1 MNFASDNWSGVAP
14 QVEAALARHGSGFQ
28 RAYGGSDVDEA
39 ARVRISKVFEH
50 DCSVLFVPTG
60 TAANSLAA
68 ALCGKPGGI
77 VLAHSHS
84 HMIED
89 ECGSP
94 HFAMGGGRIQ
104 PVGGANGKIAP
115 EAMAKALKRHDPP
128 YLHHGRPV
136 MLSLTQASEAGTVYS
151 VAEISELAGQ
161 AKQASLLVHMD
172 GSRFANAVTHLGC
185 GAADMTWRA
194 GVDLVSLGGT
204 KNGCWCAEALV
215 LFDRRLQ
222 EEAEYLRKRSGW
234 LFSKSRFVAAQFLG
248 WFEDGAWLDMA
259 AHANAMSADLQKG
272 INASKNAKLAW
283 PTQANEVFVLL
294 DRALA
299 ARLGEQGAIF
309 GPWDVPSDFQM
320 PADYNIGLYRLVT
333 SFATAPEEV
342 QMFCDLIDRG

>member
-14 QVEAALARHGSGFQ
+14 QVEAALARYGSGFA

-39 ARVRISKVFEH
+39 ARARISKVFEH

-68 ALCGKPGGI
+68 ALCSKPGGI
-77 VLAHSHS
+77 VLAHAHS
-84 HMIED
+84 HVIED

-94 HFAMGGGRIQ
+94 QFSMGGGRIQ

-115 EAMAKALKRHDPP
+115 DALAKALERHDPP
-128 YLHHGRPV
+128 FLHHGRPV

-151 VAEISELAGQ
+151 VAEISQLAGQ
-161 AKQASLLVHMD
+161 AKLASLPVHMD

-259 AHANAMSADLQKG
+259 AHANAMCADLQKG
-272 INASKNAKLAW
+272 IRAARNARLAW
-283 PTQANEVFVLL
+283 ASQANEAFVLL
-294 DRALA
+294 ERSLADRLV
-299 ARLGEQGAIF
+299 EQGAQF
-309 GPWDVPSDFQM
+309 APWDAPSDFQM
-320 PADYNIGLYRLVT
+320 PADDAIGLYRLVT
-333 SFATAPEEV
+333 SFATTPEEV
-342 QMFCDLIDRG
+342 GRFCDLLDQG